1 MNKNKYMHYFLD
13 GEIKQIG
20 EVQVFGNFKK
30 REFVVKT
37 DEQFPEIVK
46 LEFINENV
54 DALDTFSVHE
64 VVTVAFVVKGNEHQG
79 KFYNNLRAIAI
90 CERVDGRVEKEMAK
104 AKKEH
109 KRVQQLLDSVKI
121 KK

>member
-1 MNKNKYMHYFLD
+1 MHYFLD

-20 EVQVFGNFKK
+20 KVQEFGNFKK
-30 REFVVKT
+30 IEFIIKT
-37 DEQFPEIVK
+37 DGQFPEIVK

-54 DALDTFSVHE
+54 DVLDTFSVNE
-64 VVTVAFVVKGNEHQG
+64 IVTVAFVVKGNEYQG

-104 AKKEH
+104 AKKEN
-109 KRVQQLLDSVKI
+109 KRVQQLLDSAKL
-121 KK
+121 KR